1 MFRDLTTPMF
11 GACTPPGG
19 PPAPGIM
26 EHKTTQVNTGMII
39 VMSCAMVVVLLR
51 LVGLDA
57 LEASDVEPSLPW
69 EATSLLWGS

>member
-1 MFRDLTTPMF
+1 MLRDRTTPMF
-11 GACTPPGG
+11 GACAPPGG

-26 EHKTTQVNTGMII
+26 EHKTTQVSNCMSM
-39 VMSCAMVVVLLR
+39 VMSCAMVVVLIR

-69 EATSLLWGS
+69 EAAC